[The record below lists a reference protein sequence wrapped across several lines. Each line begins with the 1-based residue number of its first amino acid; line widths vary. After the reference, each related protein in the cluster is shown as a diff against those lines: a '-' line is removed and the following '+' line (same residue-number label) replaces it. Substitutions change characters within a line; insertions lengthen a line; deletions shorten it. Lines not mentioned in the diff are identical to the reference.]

1 MKSLTRLFSLSLI
14 SFGYLSSA
22 FGQQPA
28 LPPSFNLIHQCD
40 VTEVKSQDRT
50 GTCWSFSTSS
60 YLESEI
66 LKLIGKEIDISEMF
80 TVRNI
85 YLEKAQKYLRYQG
98 TSQFSQGSL
107 AHDLLN
113 SYEKDGLMPETAY
126 PGKHPDSIHNHSK
139 LVVEMKAYLDS
150 LIGSGRIDADW
161 KIKLSVILDAHLGPV
176 PSKFSYE
183 GKQYDARSFA
193 KTVVPINL
201 VDYVGI
207 TSFTHHPFYEEM
219 VVEIPDNFSGGS
231 YFNLPLDRLSEVA
244 NLALSNGYSI
254 EWDGDVSEIGFSG
267 RKGYAVFT
275 DDTLTMK
282 NNPLLCVEKTVNQG
296 MRQDQF
302 DNYETTDDHLMHI
315 TGIVQIDDGRS
326 FYLVKNSWGTKAGF
340 DGYLLMSEAYFQM
353 KTVSI
358 YVNKNALTPEFRALL
373 EQ

>member
-1 MKSLTRLFSLSLI
+1 MGSLF
-14 SFGYLSSA
+14 A
-22 FGQQPA
+22 QQPV
-28 LPPSFNLIHQCD
+28 LPRSFNIMHQCD

-66 LKLIGKEIDISEMF
+66 IKLTGKEIDISEMF

-85 YLEKAQKYLRYQG
+85 YIEKAQKYLRYQG
-98 TSQFSQGSL
+98 KSQFSQGSL
-107 AHDLLN
+107 AHDLFN
-113 SYEKDGLMPETAY
+113 SYEKFGSMPESAY

-139 LVVEMKAYLDS
+139 LVVEMKSYLDS
-150 LIGSGRIDADW
+150 MIGSGRIDANW
-161 KIKLSVILDAHLGPV
+161 KVNFSDILDVHLGPV
-176 PSKFSYE
+176 PSTFSFE
-183 GKQYDARSFA
+183 GKEYDAKSFA
-193 KTVVPINL
+193 KSIVPINL

-231 YFNLPLDRLSEVA
+231 YFNVPLDRFSEAV
-244 NLALSNGYSI
+244 NLALSNGFSI

-275 DDTLTMK
+275 DDTITMQ
-282 NNPLLCVEKTVNQG
+282 NDPLLCIEKTVNQG
-296 MRQDQF
+296 KRQDQF

-315 TGIVQIDDGRS
+315 TGMVQINDGRS
-326 FYLVKNSWGTKAGF
+326 FYLVKNSWGNDVGF
-340 DGYLLMSEAYFQM
+340 DGYLLMSEAYFRM